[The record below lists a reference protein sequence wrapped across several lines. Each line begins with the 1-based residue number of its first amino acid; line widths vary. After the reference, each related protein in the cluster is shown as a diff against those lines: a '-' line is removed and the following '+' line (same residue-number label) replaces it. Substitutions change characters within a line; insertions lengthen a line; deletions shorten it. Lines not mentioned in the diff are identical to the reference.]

1 MASRVEKRMA
11 LTLPVFIFERF
22 TFAMPT
28 RSESSFRDI
37 FLSAITRS
45 SLSIIGTYITFKAS
59 RPRAAAAT
67 PYISAI
73 LRSRLTF
80 SALNGSL
87 SCDIFCVILM
97 QYPKT
102 IKVQTE

>member
-1 MASRVEKRMA
+1 MSPGWQPRASHMASRVEKRMA

-45 SLSIIGTYITFKAS
+45 SLSIIGTYITFKN
-59 RPRAAAAT
+59 
-67 PYISAI
+67 
-73 LRSRLTF
+73 RLK
-80 SALNGSL
+80 LQ
-87 SCDIFCVILM
+87 M
-97 QYPKT
+97 Q
-102 IKVQTE
+102 I